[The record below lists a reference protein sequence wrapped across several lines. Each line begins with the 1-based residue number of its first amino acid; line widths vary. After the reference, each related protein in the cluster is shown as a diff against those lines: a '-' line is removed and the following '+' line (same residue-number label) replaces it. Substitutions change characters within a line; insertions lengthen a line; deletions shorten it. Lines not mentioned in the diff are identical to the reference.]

1 MTKFVSTNWFNLISL
16 LMMLLIGV
24 RTYTYNETTVKSF
37 MLEVKENFMPEIRGA
52 ITDLKSVTDKL
63 QSTVTNIDK
72 NQAVDKECINR
83 MKEDITEL
91 KIRRNGAYVTRQSNN

>member
-37 MLEVKENFMPEIRGA
+37 MAEVKVNFMPEIRGA

-63 QSTVTNIDK
+63 QSTVNGIDK
-72 NQAVDKECINR
+72 NQAVDKEH
-83 MKEDITEL
+83 MKQLKEDITEL
-91 KIRRNGAYVTRQSNN
+91 KARRNYVNR